1 LAELAMWD
9 ELKIIEY
16 PDPRLR
22 AVAKPV
28 QAFDESLRLLANRM
42 LDLMRLAQGV
52 GLAAPQVGVGLRLFV
67 MNATGKPE
75 DDRVIINPELF
86 DAEDSEEAE
95 EGCLSLPEIRT
106 NVVRSKT
113 IRLVARDV
121 QGNALEETASGFV
134 ARVWQHEHD
143 HLNGILITNHMGT
156 VAKAM
161 HRKKL
166 RELEA
171 RYAEQTAEAVAHR
184 GATARVGDPA
194 RISAPTPLP
203 PTPLPPTKKPPAA
216 RDENTVGEKP
226 TAAPQDGAGM

>member
-1 LAELAMWD
+1 MWE

-28 QAFDESLRLLANRM
+28 QVFDQSLRDLSARM

-52 GLAAPQVGVGLRLFV
+52 GLAAPQVGVGTRMFV

-75 DDRVIINPELF
+75 DDRVIVNPELF

-121 QGNALEETASGFV
+121 HGKPIEETASGFV

-171 RYAEQTAEAVAHR
+171 RYAERAAEAISYR
-184 GATARVGDPA
+184 GATARAGSSASVSSAP
-194 RISAPTPLP
+194 APTPP
-203 PTPLPPTKKPPAA
+203 PPANKTKPA
-216 RDENTVGEKP
+216 EGENSP
-226 TAAPQDGAGM
+226 DAPPDGAGM

>member
-1 LAELAMWD
+1 MWD

-22 AVAKPV
+22 AVAKPA
-28 QAFDESLRLLANRM
+28 QAFDESLKLLASRM

-75 DDRVIINPELF
+75 DDRVIVNPELL

-106 NVVRSKT
+106 NIVRSKT
-113 IRLVARDV
+113 IRLVARDLE
-121 QGNALEETASGFV
+121 GKPIEETASGFV

-143 HLNGILITNHMGT
+143 HLNGILITNHMGP

-171 RYAEQTAEAVAHR
+171 RYAEQKTQSAANR
-184 GATARVGDPA
+184 GAIARAGSPV
-194 RISAPTPLP
+194 PTSGATP
-203 PTPLPPTKKPPAA
+203 PPPAK
-216 RDENTVGEKP
+216 EPPKPGQEQSVVEKP
-226 TAAPQDGAGM
+226 KIVPPDGAGM